1 MSTTPTGE
9 PGTAAGSPTTL
20 DIRAA
25 LEALVEATGGL
36 LSASE
41 TPMHDGWQMAPVW
54 TDALLTLDKARAALA
69 AAPPECGWCGRRADH
84 DPVPGICEGP
94 DSPAPAASPEPVAPA
109 PNSPQTPASPES
121 ERCAFVYPDG
131 GRCHGDLN
139 QHGTRRHSF
148 QPAPTPEALREH
160 THTAAIRYDGRWH
173 TVAVTDHDV
182 WYVDGKP
189 IEAMASIATFDRA
202 LTADEVAGIAR
213 AVFAADALG
222 DDRR

>member
-41 TPMHDGWQMAPVW
+41 T
-54 TDALLTLDKARAALA
+54 
-69 AAPPECGWCGRRADH
+69 
-84 DPVPGICEGP
+84 
-94 DSPAPAASPEPVAPA
+94 PA